1 MFKFLVRQ
9 TDLGGQARLG
19 TLATAHGDIDSPAFM
34 PVGSL
39 GPVKGLDAGD
49 LQALGFGLI
58 LNNAYHLYLRP
69 GHEVVAELGGLHAFL
84 SWPGAILTD
93 SGGFQVFS
101 LAKLCKV
108 TDEGVTFQSHLD
120 GSLHHITPE
129 RTIEIQE
136 ALGADIIMAFDECVA
151 FPASRDR
158 LREAVLRTNRW
169 AVRCLAARRRTD
181 QALFG
186 IVQGGHDPDLR
197 VQAARDVV
205 SMGFDGYAVGG
216 LSVGEDKSVMYRMLE
231 ATVPELPVMSPRYL
245 MGAGMPEDL
254 VEGVA
259 RGIDLFDCVVPSRHG
274 RTGWLFTSFGRV
286 LIKNARYARDERPID
301 PECRCPVCTQ
311 HSRAYLHHLFT
322 VKEMLGV
329 RLNTLHNLHY
339 FADLM
344 RRIRKAIQSRS
355 FAAFRQEFHAQRER
369 VGAEC
374 GDVST
379 TGTDAVQA
387 RTSWEEERG

>member
-19 TLATAHGDIDSPAFM
+19 TLATAHGDIDLPAFM

-169 AVRCLAARRRTD
+169 AVRCRAARRRTD

-286 LIKNARYARDERPID
+286 LIKNARYARDDRPID
-301 PECRCPVCTQ
+301 PECRCPVCMQ

-344 RRIRKAIQSRS
+344 RRIRKAIQSGS